1 MRFRDK
7 VVLITGAG
15 SGLGRAA
22 SILFAREGAKIIVAD
37 IDVDRANETVNLI
50 RKDGGEAT
58 SVKVDVT
65 NASDAENMVKVATQK
80 YGGVDVLFNNAG
92 IAISSKL
99 VDLPEEEWDRIL
111 NINLKGV
118 FLCSKYAIPEMIKR
132 GGGTIINTASD
143 SGLTGDLFFSA
154 YCASKAGVIGLT
166 KSMAMECAMNKI
178 RVNCICQSAMN
189 TPMLKHEVDDRSGG
203 DPRVADELRELF
215 ARDSLVGR
223 IAEPDEF
230 ARIVMFLASNEASWM
245 AGVALELGG
254 RLSGAS
260 YYGRARFHPK
270 YNPSF

>member
-1 MRFRDK
+1 LRFRDK

-132 GGGTIINTASD
+132 GGGTIINTASETGYIGRPM
-143 SGLTGDLFFSA
+143 STAHSASMGGIMGLTRSM
-154 YCASKAGVIGLT
+154 GV
-166 KSMAMECAMNKI
+166 ECAASNI
-178 RVNCICQSAMN
+178 TVNCICPGAIQTPLTENEALIIAKKYPERSKEIHDIMQRLSPLGRNGKIEEIALVVAM
-189 TPMLKHEVDDRSGG
+189 
-203 DPRVADELRELF
+203 
-215 ARDSLVGR
+215 
-223 IAEPDEF
+223 
-230 ARIVMFLASNEASWM
+230 LASDDGKWIVGTTVVVDGGWL
-245 AGVALELGG
+245 AGGWLIV
-254 RLSGAS
+254 
-260 YYGRARFHPK
+260 
-270 YNPSF
+270 